1 MWLLGLNEMCHSLI
15 LPSNHEA
22 KAIAQLHCKTV
33 NLWWPLTSLS
43 CGVKP
48 MLYVAVFIQDSPS
61 DQLLNNLIY
70 VTFESIRGS
79 VYHICESVPSLY
91 PFIWYLKCFS
101 IFPKTYLLT
110 KYPGFYSAHFLS
122 KHEES
127 FLCFCWW
134 IKLNGALMC
143 VFLVIWHTGRRT
155 LWSIFMWHAET
166 ASMCLVS
173 TSFRPFRTSSITS
186 LTSLCWAVTQ
196 VHTTACSHMK

>member
-1 MWLLGLNEMCHSLI
+1 MTFDLSELW
-15 LPSNHEA
+15 
-22 KAIAQLHCKTV
+22 CKTYV
-33 NLWWPLTSLS
+33 VCCCVHPGFPIRSAAKQSDLCYVWIDPGVRVSLFLH
-43 CGVKP
+43 
-48 MLYVAVFIQDSPS
+48 LYH
-61 DQLLNNLIY
+61 LNWAL
-70 VTFESIRGS
+70 V
-79 VYHICESVPSLY
+79 HICESVPSLY